1 MTELHFSGHAE
12 RRMNQRGIREN
23 DVELV
28 HRYGTHLNDQSFL
41 LKKQDVAREI
51 SRRKKEIQALERLSG
66 CKVVL
71 SGDVVIT
78 VYHSTQRHEKAVMR
92 RNR

>member
-1 MTELHFSGHAE
+1 MTELQYSGHAE
-12 RRMNQRGIREN
+12 RRMNQRGIRKN

-28 HRYGTHLNDQSFL
+28 HHYGTRLDDQSFL

-51 SRRKKEIQALERLSG
+51 WRRKKEIQALERLSG

-71 SGDVVIT
+71 SGDVVVT
-78 VYHSTQRHEKAVMR
+78 AYHSTQRHEKAEMR
-92 RNR
+92 RKR